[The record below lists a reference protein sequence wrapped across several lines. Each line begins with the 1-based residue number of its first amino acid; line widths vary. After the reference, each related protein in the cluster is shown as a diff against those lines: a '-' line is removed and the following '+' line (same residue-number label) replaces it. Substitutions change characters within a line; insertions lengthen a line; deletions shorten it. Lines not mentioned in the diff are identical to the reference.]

1 MEKKRQQA
9 ARSEQGVVFPQDK
22 QGKRS
27 STAIVK
33 KIMAST
39 VADIYP
45 DLADSIIKEKKWR
58 STYPK
63 YIQQINRTGIE
74 KGKNALIIAR
84 KGLETAYESMR
95 FVRDDNETDIDTAM
109 TDYTKPVFHTGI
121 IHGQSLHKGNGYFSM
136 PYQNKI
142 LFGEHLEKQVDK
154 WEQQGIF
161 EASFAR
167 ALRNVVSK
175 SEWTDLSGQSFVLMG
190 AGSEVGPFQTLL
202 KLGATVIAI
211 DIEQPDIWQRLIR
224 TARQSSGKLIMP
236 IKEPFSDHMS
246 DNDLSRIAGADIA
259 CHAPEIRTWLL
270 EMDCPM
276 TIGAYAYADGA
287 RHIRVAMA
295 MDAILRDITNKRDD
309 TAIAFLL
316 TPSDSFAVPE
326 EVAAEA
332 GQRYRERSGFFSAAV
347 RFFTRGSMFYP
358 HAPDKVMS
366 DNGKTYGLSDN
377 IILQQGPGYILAKNI
392 HKWRSLI
399 ARNSGVR
406 VSSNVAPATITRS
419 VFKNKI
425 LAAGYTGL
433 AYFNAAAFASK
444 TTNAMMTA
452 ALINDLND
460 KESPANPEKE
470 LTHPLEM
477 FMECANHGGLWR
489 IAYQP
494 RSVLV
499 FSVCLGI
506 LQAIKRKFSSGTAP
520 VQKSAKTSVQTG

>member
-1 MEKKRQQA
+1 MEKKKQRA
-9 ARSEQGVVFPQDK
+9 ATSEQGVVFPLDK
-22 QGKRS
+22 QGKRP

-33 KIMAST
+33 KIMAGT

-45 DLADSIIKEKKWR
+45 NLADSIIKEKKWR

-63 YIQQINRTGIE
+63 YVHQINTTGIQTAQ
-74 KGKNALIIAR
+74 NALTIAR
-84 KGLETAYESMR
+84 KGLETAYKTMR
-95 FVRDDNETDIDTAM
+95 FVRDDKETDIDTAM
-109 TDYTKPVFHTGI
+109 AAYTKPVFHTGI
-121 IHGQSLHKGNGYFSM
+121 INGQSPHKGNGHFSM
-136 PYQNKI
+136 PFQNKI
-142 LFGEHLEKQVDK
+142 LFGDHLEKQVDK

-161 EASFAR
+161 EVSFAR
-167 ALRNVVSK
+167 ALRNIISNK
-175 SEWTDLSGQSFVLMG
+175 EWADLSGKYFVLMG

-211 DIEQPDIWQRLIR
+211 DLERPDIWQRLIR

-236 IKEPFSDHMS
+236 LKEPFSDHMS
-246 DNDLSRIAGADIA
+246 DNDLARMAGADLA

-295 MDAILRDITNKRDD
+295 MDAIIKDITGKRND
-309 TAIAFLL
+309 TVIAFLL
-316 TPSDSFAVPE
+316 TPSDSFVVPE
-326 EVAAEA
+326 EVAAET
-332 GQRYRERSGFFSAAV
+332 GKRFRERSGLSSTAV
-347 RFFTRGSMFYP
+347 RFFTRGNMFYP
-358 HAPDKVMS
+358 HAPDKVIS
-366 DNGKTYGLSDN
+366 DNGKIYGLSDN

-392 HKWRSLI
+392 QKWRSLV
-399 ARNSGVR
+399 ARNNGVR

-419 VFKNKI
+419 VFNNKI
-425 LAAGYTGL
+425 LAAGYAGL
-433 AYFNAAAFASK
+433 AYFNALAFTGK

-470 LTHPLEM
+470 LTHPLEL

-494 RSVLV
+494 RSVLL

-506 LQAIKRKFSSGTAP
+506 FQAIKQKFSSGTAL
-520 VQKSAKTSVQTG
+520 VRTSTQAG